1 VVNDPRYGHRR
12 DKRLDVERFFLHS
25 TTLAFAHP
33 RSSQWLTTS
42 VPLPDDLARLV
53 PEGVLF

>member
-12 DKRLDVERFFLHS
+12 DKRLGEERFFLHS

-33 RSSQWLTTS
+33 RTSEWLTTS
-42 VPLPDDLARLV
+42 VPLADDLAQLV
-53 PEGVLF
+53 PEGLVL